1 MEIALPLEKMTTLE
15 KMAIIEKI
23 WDDLSRNIDELP
35 SPAWHEDVL
44 RARERRVANGTA
56 RFLDIEQAKQAV
68 RDQIK

>member
-23 WDDLSRNIDELP
+23 WDDLSRNAEELP
-35 SPAWHEDVL
+35 SPSWHEDVL
-44 RARERRVANGTA
+44 RAREQRVANGTA

>member
-23 WDDLSRNIDELP
+23 WDDLSRNTEELP
-35 SPAWHEDVL
+35 SPSWHEDVP